1 MELRPMRQEDLT
13 AVARLEAR
21 ICITPWS
28 VGIFRDCLLSGYEG
42 WVFDDPTVGIIGYGM
57 LSAAAGEAHLLNL
70 GIHEAF
76 RGRGLG
82 HRLTQHLT
90 DRARSLGGRVVF
102 LEVRVSNLHAQSLYL
117 KMGFRQIGVRK
128 GYYRDE
134 RGREDALVL
143 ARRLDADIQ
152 PKTGT
157 LSLKIENE
165 HE

>member
-42 WVFDDPTVGIIGYGM
+42 WVFDDPAAGIVGYGM

-82 HRLTQHLT
+82 HRMAQHLT
-90 DRARSLGGRVVF
+90 ERARALGGRVVF
-102 LEVRVSNLHAQSLYL
+102 LEVRLSNLLAQSLYK

-128 GYYRDE
+128 GYYRDQH
-134 RGREDALVL
+134 GREDALVL
-143 ARRLDADIQ
+143 AQRLDADGRA
-152 PKTGT
+152 TSGT